1 MPEPRA
7 GGATGAQAPCP
18 GAAARA
24 CIACVRFYQRRIAWA
39 TRGWCRFEP
48 SCSSYAIGAYERHGA
63 LRGTVL
69 AAWRIVRCNPWGG
82 CGHDPVP

>member
-1 MPEPRA
+1 MPEQGA
-7 GGATGAQAPCP
+7 GGAPGVTAPRP

-24 CIACVRFYQRRIAWA
+24 CIACVRFYQRRLAWA

-63 LRGTVL
+63 LRGTAL
-69 AAWRIVRCNPWGG
+69 AAWRIARCNPWGG

>member
-1 MPEPRA
+1 MPGLTAPR
-7 GGATGAQAPCP
+7 P

-24 CIACVRFYQRRIAWA
+24 CIACVRFYQRRLAWA

-63 LRGTVL
+63 LRGTAL
-69 AAWRIVRCNPWGG
+69 AAWRIARCNPWGG

>member
-1 MPEPRA
+1 MPEEPWQGNTVIER
-7 GGATGAQAPCP
+7 P

-24 CIACVRFYQRRIAWA
+24 CLACIRFYQRRMAWA

-48 SCSSYAIGAYERHGA
+48 SCSNYTIEAVERHGA
-63 LRGTVL
+63 LHGCWLGAR
-69 AAWRIVRCNPWGG
+69 RIARCNPWGG